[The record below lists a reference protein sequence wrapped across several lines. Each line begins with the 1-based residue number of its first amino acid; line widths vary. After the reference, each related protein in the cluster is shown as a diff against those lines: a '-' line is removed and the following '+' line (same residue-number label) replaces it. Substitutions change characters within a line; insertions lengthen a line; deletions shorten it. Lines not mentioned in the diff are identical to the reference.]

1 MIQKK
6 SEDAVSPVIGVML
19 LLVVTIVLATIV
31 AAFAGGL
38 GTDVDTAPVTVVDI
52 SDISGGY
59 TETQEVYDMNSNFEW
74 GTNCFSYQGDD
85 GVEYYFKM
93 DLSKYINEKPDD
105 SMVEGVDYLG
115 NYELNFD
122 TWELECTSYY
132 KLDNG
137 IEGLQSST
145 FAKYDS
151 NGLNPTGSNTELQ
164 NEFLTTVMEEQ
175 DIDEKTVTLNC
186 LHGDSLDLSK
196 ISIQVIYKNRFG
208 EYVIKTPSNTFSGT
222 LSAGDTIKLHLADD
236 PNLWRIYSGEIV
248 DVTIY
253 YGNHLLVSE
262 EKMTVSWDYR

>member
-1 MIQKK
+1 MIRKK

-19 LLVVTIVLATIV
+19 MLVVTIVIAAVV
-31 AAFAGGL
+31 AVFAGGL

-59 TETQEVYDMNSNFEW
+59 TEMQEVYDMNSNFEW

-196 ISIQVIYKNRFG
+196 ISIQVTCKDRFG
-208 EYVIKTPSNTFSGT
+208 EYVIKTPRNTYSGT
-222 LSAGDTIKLHLADD
+222 LSAGDTKKLQLADD
-236 PNLWRIYSGEIV
+236 PNIWKIYEGIEV
-248 DVTIY
+248 DITIFYGDYVLVT
-253 YGNHLLVSE
+253 E

>member
-1 MIQKK
+1 MQVTCHPLDLQTKLLKLLKREVKQPHIVGLENQKTALFQQPFVFRQIISVGQTSLRMSCLGPRITEIQI
-6 SEDAVSPVIGVML
+6 ENVNG
-19 LLVVTIVLATIV
+19 
-31 AAFAGGL
+31 
-38 GTDVDTAPVTVVDI
+38 
-52 SDISGGY
+52 
-59 TETQEVYDMNSNFEW
+59 
-74 GTNCFSYQGDD
+74 
-85 GVEYYFKM
+85 EYYFKM

-196 ISIQVIYKNRFG
+196 ISIQVTCKDRFG
-208 EYVIKTPSNTFSGT
+208 EYVIKTPRNTYSGT
-222 LSAGDTIKLHLADD
+222 LSAGDTKKLQLADD
-236 PNLWRIYSGEIV
+236 PNLWKIYEGIEV
-248 DVTIY
+248 DITIFYGDYVLVT
-253 YGNHLLVSE
+253 E